1 MKRLFT
7 TIAMLFML
15 LAATCQPI
23 DNTNGMAKA
32 FIRMPVKG
40 TTVTR
45 TLTCDVSLENNADT
59 YVLKVVRYGDTTSI
73 DMKLRNTV
81 ERPDGTLLYLFDNAA
96 MAVEPVYMDSVMTET
111 YARDQFGNTTD
122 TIYTKRPDYQFSMF
136 KLTLYTD
143 PESIYDKI
151 TILFDNI

>member
-1 MKRLFT
+1 MKRIFT
-7 TIAMLFML
+7 TLAMLFML

-23 DNTNGMAKA
+23 DNTNGMSKA

-59 YVLKVVRYGDTTSI
+59 YTLTVARHGDTTKV
-73 DMKLRNTV
+73 DMRLWNTV
-81 ERPDGTLLYLFDNAA
+81 CREDGSLVYLFDNAT

-111 YARDQFGNTTD
+111 YVRDQFGDCID
-122 TIYTKRPDYQFSMF
+122 TIYTKQPQYQFSMF

-143 PESIYDKI
+143 PESVYEKI
-151 TILFDNI
+151 TFLFDNI